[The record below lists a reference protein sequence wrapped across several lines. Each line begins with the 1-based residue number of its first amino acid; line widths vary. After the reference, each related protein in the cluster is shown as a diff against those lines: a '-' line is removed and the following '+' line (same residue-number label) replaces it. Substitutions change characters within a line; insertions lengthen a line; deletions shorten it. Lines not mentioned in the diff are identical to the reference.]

1 MKKVAQIASALFFLA
16 FSLGHAPVPQWVR
29 AWNKTTPLTLP
40 RAGTAVVEAKG
51 YIFIIGGVNKDGFLK
66 KTEYARIGDDGSL
79 GPWKEGPP
87 LNQARGHTDAIFYDG
102 SIYVVGGAHGK
113 NGKELL
119 RSVEGMTIRADGSL
133 SDWQEVGS
141 GMNMPRRCSKV
152 IVIDDHLYTFGGYGG
167 DMLKTVE
174 HAKIN
179 VSNHLGDWFEEGAT
193 MTTLRYISGVKK
205 SGNSA
210 YVVGGHD
217 QKRGVGIADAEWSTV
232 IDETGFQQWKNT
244 VPLQVGRYGLSL
256 AIHDNKL
263 YAMGGNTGY
272 QFLESVEK
280 AEISTTSE
288 LMSWKYTTPLSTA
301 RGAFSSIVYKDWIYV
316 FGGSVG
322 GEYLDSVE
330 YATFDNDGN
339 IGFWTS
345 RDEAGTFEDKIKKEE
360 ERIESLLPGEGI
372 VFNVLQSPMFSYLQI
387 RDKGGL
393 RWLSVPV
400 TNVKIGDAISYGRG
414 LNMLNFYS
422 RELRR
427 TFPSIVISGAAVKGL
442 DK

>member
-1 MKKVAQIASALFFLA
+1 MKKTAQIAITLFFLSFA
-16 FSLGHAPVPQWVR
+16 LGNAPVQQWVR
-29 AWNKTTPLTLP
+29 AWNKTTTLTLP
-40 RAGTAVVEAKG
+40 RAGAAVVEANG

-66 KTEYARIGDDGSL
+66 KTEYARIGNDGSL

-87 LNQARGHTDAIFYDG
+87 LNQERGHTDAVFYDG

-119 RSVEGMTIRADGSL
+119 RSVERMTIQSDGSL
-133 SDWQEVGS
+133 SAWQKVGQ

-152 IVIDDHLYTFGGYGG
+152 ILVDDVVYSFGGYGG

-179 VSNHLGDWFEEGAT
+179 KENQLGDWFEEGEN

-205 SGNSA
+205 SGDSV

-217 QKRGVGIADAEWSTV
+217 QKRGTGIADTEWSTV
-232 IDETGFQQWKNT
+232 IDEAGFQQWKKT
-244 VPLQVGRYGLSL
+244 ALLQVGRYGLSL
-256 AIHDNKL
+256 AIHNNNL

-280 AEISTTSE
+280 AKIGAKGE
-288 LMSWKYTTPLSTA
+288 LMSWQYTTPLSTSRA
-301 RGAFSSIVYKDWIYV
+301 AFASIIYKDWIYI
-316 FGGSVG
+316 FGGAVG
-322 GEYLDSVE
+322 NVYLDSVE
-330 YATFDNDGN
+330 YATFDKDGN
-339 IGFWTS
+339 IGFRAS
-345 RDEAGTFEDKIKKEE
+345 HDEAGNFEDKIKKEE
-360 ERIESLLPGEGI
+360 ERVESLLPGEGI
-372 VFNVLQSPMFSYLQI
+372 VLNVLQSPVFSYLQI
-387 RDKGGL
+387 RGKEGVL
-393 RWLSVPV
+393 WLSAPV

-414 LNMLNFYS
+414 LNMGNFWS
-422 RELRR
+422 RELGR
-427 TFPSIVISGAAVKGL
+427 TFPSIVILPTAVKEL